1 MTGAQT
7 AAALLCILALV
18 VAVAGLTAGPSLGA
32 GYRCL
37 AVLWSAGWLLVLLS
51 SRRRAL
57 PHPPQPHPGTAP

>member
-7 AAALLCILALV
+7 AATSLCLFGLV
-18 VAVAGLTAGPSLGA
+18 VAVAGLAAGPSHGA
-32 GYRCL
+32 AYWSL
-37 AVLWSAGWLLVLLS
+37 AVLWSGGWLLVLLR

>member
-18 VAVAGLTAGPSLGA
+18 VAVAGLAAGPSHGA
-32 GYRCL
+32 GYWYL
-37 AVLWSAGWLLVLLS
+37 AVLWSGGWLLVLLG